1 MITDQKRFQ
10 KANVDSASSTETDL
24 RHYFIDDHL
33 TNWPDDWVKIDWA
46 QAHHWLL
53 ADVGHAPYCEDSA
66 SFNAAIEAFFDKV
79 LADCKVS

>member
-33 TNWPDDWVKIDWA
+33 ANWSDDWFKIDWA
-46 QAHHWLL
+46 QGPVRLIDRTDWRH
-53 ADVGHAPYCEDSA
+53 
-66 SFNAAIEAFFDKV
+66 
-79 LADCKVS
+79 